1 MNDEYSLYSLSEI
14 EISERIRSLE
24 ERMKEVFILLGK
36 ITDNVVLAS
45 ENLKLIVEN
54 IQRLK
59 GGENNK
65 DEN

>member
-1 MNDEYSLYSLSEI
+1 MNDRYSTPEI
-14 EISERIRSLE
+14 EMSERIRSLE